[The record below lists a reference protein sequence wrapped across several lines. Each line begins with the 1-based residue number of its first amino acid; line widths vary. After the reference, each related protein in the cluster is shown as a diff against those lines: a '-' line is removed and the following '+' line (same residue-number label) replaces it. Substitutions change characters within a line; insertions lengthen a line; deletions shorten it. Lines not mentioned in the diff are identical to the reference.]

1 MTIGDGANLHE
12 WLDPSVFV
20 SVFLKL
26 LLLDEGLATLAT
38 LVLLSS
44 DVVSLDVLSQAV
56 DVAQR

>member
-1 MTIGDGANLHE
+1 MGDRANLHE

-44 DVVSLDVLSQAV
+44 DVVSLNMLSQAV